1 MLEEGSDGF
10 IPSRLGKV
18 FTFLMTDT
26 SNDNLR
32 SARAVTIEAD
42 HSLLFLLWLR
52 RSPEFSDESTTFWR
66 LAFV

>member
-42 HSLLFLLWLR
+42 HSGSVAKLV
-52 RSPEFSDESTTFWR
+52 EK
-66 LAFV
+66 